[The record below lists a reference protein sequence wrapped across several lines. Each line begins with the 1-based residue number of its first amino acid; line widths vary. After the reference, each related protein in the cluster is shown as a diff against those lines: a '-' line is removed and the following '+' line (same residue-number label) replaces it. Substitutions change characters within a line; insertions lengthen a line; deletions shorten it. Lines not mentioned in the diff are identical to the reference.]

1 MKRSWEGYLNIP
13 INLTKRQMIRLKS
26 WTRLVMLA
34 VLIVGIVVLLVL
46 AGKRTKLTNEI
57 EQARLAA
64 EQAAAQAAAE
74 AAALA
79 EAEAAYWASLPD
91 VDPDAWYL
99 KLANFENP
107 LDADFIPE
115 VEEIEN
121 GQEFDVRAANHLRE
135 LMQAAR
141 DAGYTVYFCS
151 GYRSYELQRALY
163 WRHIDEFVAEGMT
176 EEEAHATT
184 QLSVNYPGASEH
196 QLGLSADILEY
207 ADQPM
212 LPEIGGSGLMLWL
225 EENCAEY
232 GFIIRYP
239 ADKTYITGISY
250 EPWHLRY
257 VGRDAAEYIME
268 NGLCL
273 EEFLA
278 LYKEPNIE

>member
-1 MKRSWEGYLNIP
+1 MNNL
-13 INLTKRQMIRLKS
+13 INLTKRQKIRLKS
-26 WTRLVMLA
+26 WARLVMLV
-34 VLIVGIVVLLVL
+34 VLAIGIIALLVL

-91 VDPDAWYL
+91 VDPDAWYM
-99 KLANFENP
+99 KLANFENY
-107 LDADFIPE
+107 LEADFVPE

-121 GQEFDVRAANHLRE
+121 GQEFDVRAANHLRA
-135 LMQAAR
+135 LIQAAR
-141 DAGYTVYFCS
+141 DAGYNVYFCS
-151 GYRSYELQRALY
+151 GYRSYELQHGLY
-163 WRHIDEFVAEGMT
+163 WRHIDEFLAEGLT

-184 QLSVNYPGASEH
+184 RLSVNYPGASEH
-196 QLGLSADILEY
+196 QLGLSADLLEY
-207 ADQPM
+207 QDQPM

-225 EENCAEY
+225 EENCADY

-239 ADKTYITGISY
+239 ENKTDITGISY

-257 VGRDAAEYIME
+257 VGGEAAAYIME
-268 NGLCL
+268 NDLCL

-278 LYKEPNIE
+278 LYE

>member
-1 MKRSWEGYLNIP
+1 MNNP
-13 INLTKRQMIRLKS
+13 INLTKRQMIRLRS
-26 WTRLVMLA
+26 WVRLGMLA
-34 VLIVGIVVLLVL
+34 VLVIGIIAVLVL
-46 AGKRTKLTNEI
+46 AVKRTKLTNEI

-64 EQAAAQAAAE
+64 EQAEAQAAAE

-79 EAEAAYWASLPD
+79 EAEAAYWAALPD
-91 VDPDAWYL
+91 VDPDDWYM
-99 KLANFENP
+99 KLANYETL

-115 VEEIEN
+115 VEIIEN
-121 GQEFDVRAANHLRE
+121 EQEFDVRAASHLRA

-141 DAGYTVYFCS
+141 DAGYTVFFCS
-151 GYRSYELQRALY
+151 GYRSYEIQHALY
-163 WRHIDEFVAEGMT
+163 WRHIDEFIAEGMT

-184 QLSVNYPGASEH
+184 ALSVNYPGASEH

-207 ADQPM
+207 DGQPM

-225 EENCAEY
+225 EENCADY

-239 ADKTYITGISY
+239 ADKTHITGISY

-257 VGRDAAEYIME
+257 VGEDAATYIME

-273 EEFLA
+273 EEFLT
-278 LYKEPNIE
+278 LYEGPNLG